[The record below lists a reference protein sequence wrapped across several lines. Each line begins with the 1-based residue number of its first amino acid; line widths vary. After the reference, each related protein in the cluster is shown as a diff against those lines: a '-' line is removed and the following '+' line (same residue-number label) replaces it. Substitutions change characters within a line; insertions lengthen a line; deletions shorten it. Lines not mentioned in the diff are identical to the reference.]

1 VEQKEC
7 SLEMSSENNKI
18 ELTFPDGESRS
29 YPSGIDAAQI
39 AEEISHGLAKNA
51 IAAEVN
57 EHIVGLKEPINE
69 SGPIRILTFNDEE
82 GRDVFWHSSAHLMA
96 QAVKRLYPEAQL
108 GIGPPIDDGFYY
120 DIDLDKM
127 LSPEDFE
134 AIENEMKKI
143 VDEDLAVT
151 RKELRH
157 DEAIKL
163 FKSMNEFLKIDLI
176 EGIEDGLSAYS
187 QGEFTD
193 LCRGPHVPSTGKL
206 GKNFKLLSVAG
217 AYWRG
222 DEHNKMLQRLYATA
236 YPDKKSLKQHL
247 FRLEEAKKRDHRKLG
262 RELDLFSIQE
272 EVGGGLI
279 LWHPKG
285 ALIRNVIEDFWKK
298 EHFKN
303 GYELVYSPHV
313 AKLNLWDKSGHTSFY
328 QENMFTPIPVE
339 DVDYQLKPMN
349 CPFHMTIYNS
359 KIRSYRD
366 LPLRFA
372 ELGTVYR
379 YERSGVLH
387 GLMRV
392 RGFTQDD
399 AHIYCTPQQ
408 LTEEIQTVLSFTI
421 FMLQTFG
428 FEEYDVYL
436 STRPEKYVGT
446 VEKWDE
452 ATDALRQALE
462 NNEIDYKIDPGE
474 GVFYGPKIDIKI
486 RDVLGRLWQC
496 STIQVDFNLPE
507 KFNIEYVDSDGVH
520 KQPITIHRA
529 LLGSLERFFGILIEH
544 YAGSFPLWLSPTQV
558 IIMPIADRHN
568 HFSEELYQFFRQSDI
583 RVEKDF
589 RNEKIGFKIREA
601 EVQKINYMIIIGD
614 TEVESGNLSVRRKG
628 QGDLGEMTKEELLE
642 LLSAEINNKKSLTV

>member
-1 VEQKEC
+1 
-7 SLEMSSENNKI
+7 MSAENNKI

-29 YPSGIDAAQI
+29 YPTGIDAEQI
-39 AEEISHGLAKNA
+39 AEGISHGLAKNA
-51 IAAEVN
+51 VAAQIN
-57 EHIVGLKEPINE
+57 EQLVGLKEPINE
-69 SGPIRILTFNDEE
+69 SGPIRILTFNDDE

-96 QAVKRLYPEAQL
+96 QAIKRLYPEAQL

-120 DIDLDKM
+120 DIELDKK
-127 LSPEDFE
+127 LSPEDFD
-134 AIENEMKKI
+134 AIEDEMKKI
-143 VDEDLAVT
+143 VDENLSVT
-151 RKELRH
+151 RKELKR

-176 EGIEDGLSAYS
+176 KDIEDGLSAYS

-236 YPDKKSLKQHL
+236 YPDKKSLKKHL
-247 FRLEEAKKRDHRKLG
+247 YRIEEAKKRDHRKLG

-313 AKLNLWDKSGHTSFY
+313 AKLNLWDKSGHTNYY
-328 QENMFTPIPVE
+328 QENMYTPIPVE
-339 DVDYQLKPMN
+339 EVDYQLKPMN

-366 LPLRFA
+366 LPIRFA

-399 AHIYCTPQQ
+399 AHIYCTPVQ
-408 LTEEIQTVLSFTI
+408 LTEEIQRVLTFTI

-428 FEEYDVYL
+428 FNEYDVYL

-446 VEKWDE
+446 IEKWDE
-452 ATDALRQALE
+452 ATEALRQALE
-462 NNEIDYKIDPGE
+462 NNEITYRIDPGE

-486 RDVLGRLWQC
+486 RDVLGRSWQC

-507 KFNIEYVDSDGVH
+507 KFNIEYVDTDGAY

-544 YAGSFPLWLSPTQV
+544 YAGSFPLWLAPAQ
-558 IIMPIADRHN
+558 IILMPIADRHSK
-568 HFSEELYQFFRQSDI
+568 FSSELYDYFKQNGI
-583 RVEKDF
+583 RAEIDL

-601 EVQKINYMIIIGD
+601 EVQKIPYMLIIGD
-614 TEVESGNLSVRRKG
+614 TEVEADTLSVRRKG
-628 QGDLGEMTKEELLE
+628 KGDLGTMTKEKLMTKLNE
-642 LLSAEINNKKSLTV
+642 EINNKE

>member
-1 VEQKEC
+1 
-7 SLEMSSENNKI
+7 MSVQNNKI
-18 ELTFPDGESRS
+18 ELTFPDGSS
-29 YPSGIDAAQI
+29 KSFPPGIFAEQI
-39 AEEISHGLAKNA
+39 AEAISPGLAKNA
-51 IAAEVN
+51 LAAQVN
-57 EHIVGLKEPINE
+57 EHIIGLREPITE

-96 QAVKRLYPEAQL
+96 QAVKRLYPQAQL
-108 GIGPPIDDGFYY
+108 GIGPPIEDGFYY
-120 DIDLDKM
+120 DIELEKM

-134 AIENEMKKI
+134 AIEAEMKKI
-143 VDEDLAVT
+143 VDEDLKVT
-151 RKELRH
+151 RKDLRR
-157 DEAIKL
+157 DEAIQL

-176 EGIEDGLSAYS
+176 EDIEDGLSAYS

-193 LCRGPHVPSTGKL
+193 LCRGPHLPSTGKL

-222 DEHNKMLQRLYATA
+222 DEHNKMLQRLYATS
-236 YPDKKSLKQHL
+236 YPDKKSLKKHL
-247 FRLEEAKKRDHRKLG
+247 HRIEEAKKRDHRKLG

-272 EVGGGLI
+272 DVGGGLI

-303 GYELVYSPHV
+303 GYELVYSPHL
-313 AKLNLWDKSGHTSFY
+313 AKLNLWEKSGHTSFY
-328 QENMFTPIPVE
+328 QENMYSPISVE
-339 DVDYQLKPMN
+339 EVEYQLKPMN

-399 AHIYCTPQQ
+399 AHIYCTPEQ
-408 LTEEIQTVLSFTI
+408 LTEEIQRVLSFTI

-446 VEKWDE
+446 LDKWDE
-452 ATDALRQALE
+452 ATDALRRALE
-462 NNEIDYKIDPGE
+462 NNEITYKIDPGE

-486 RDVLGRLWQC
+486 RDVLGRSWQC

-507 KFNIEYVDSDGVH
+507 KFNIEYVDSDGVY

-529 LLGSLERFFGILIEH
+529 LLGSLERFFGILIEQ
-544 YAGSFPLWLSPTQV
+544 YGGSFPLWLAPTQV
-558 IIMPIADRHN
+558 VILPIADRHRE
-568 HFSEELYQFFRQSDI
+568 FADELNTYFKENNI
-583 RVEKDF
+583 RVEKDY

-601 EVQKINYMIIIGD
+601 EVQKIPYMLIIGD
-614 TEVESGNLSVRRKG
+614 SEVDSGNLSVRRKG
-628 QGDLGEMTKEELLE
+628 EGDLGAMKKED
-642 LLSAEINNKKSLTV
+642 LLSRLVDEINTKRSLTN

>member
-1 VEQKEC
+1 
-7 SLEMSSENNKI
+7 MSADNNKI

-29 YPSGIDAAQI
+29 YPVGVDAEQI
-39 AEEISHGLAKNA
+39 AEGISHGLAKNA
-51 IAAEVN
+51 LAAQVN
-57 EHIVGLKEPINE
+57 DHLVGLKEPINE

-96 QAVKRLYPEAQL
+96 QAIKRLYPEAQL

-120 DIDLDKM
+120 DIELDKM
-127 LSPEDFE
+127 LSPEDFD
-134 AIENEMKKI
+134 AIEEEMKKI
-143 VDEDLAVT
+143 VDENLAVT
-151 RKELRH
+151 RKDLKR

-176 EGIEDGLSAYS
+176 EDIEDGLSAYS

-222 DEHNKMLQRLYATA
+222 DEHNKMLQRPYATS
-236 YPDKKSLKQHL
+236 YPDKKSLKKHL
-247 FRLEEAKKRDHRKLG
+247 FRIEEAKKRDHRKLG

-272 EVGGGLI
+272 DVGGGLI

-313 AKLNLWDKSGHTSFY
+313 AKLNLWEKSGHTNYY
-328 QENMFTPIPVE
+328 QENMYTPIPVE
-339 DVDYQLKPMN
+339 EVEYQLKPMN

-366 LPLRFA
+366 LPIRFA

-399 AHIYCTPQQ
+399 AHIYCMPSQ
-408 LTEEIQTVLSFTI
+408 LTEEIQRVLTFTI

-428 FEEYDVYL
+428 FKEYDVYL

-452 ATDALRQALE
+452 ATEALRQALQ
-462 NNEIDYKIDPGE
+462 NNEINFKIDPGE

-486 RDVLGRLWQC
+486 RDVLGRSWQC

-507 KFNIEYVDSDGVH
+507 KFNIEYVDSDGAY

-544 YAGSFPLWLSPTQV
+544 YAGSFPLWLAPTQ
-558 IIMPIADRHN
+558 IILMPIADRHIDFAKEMSDYFM
-568 HFSEELYQFFRQSDI
+568 HKGIRTELDA
-583 RVEKDF
+583 

-601 EVQKINYMIIIGD
+601 EMQKIPYMLIVGD
-614 TEVESGNLSVRRKG
+614 SEVESRKLSVRRKG
-628 QGDLGEMTKEELLE
+628 QGDLGTMDKDQLMAKLNE
-642 LLSAEINNKKSLTV
+642 EINNKE

>member
-1 VEQKEC
+1 
-7 SLEMSSENNKI
+7 MSSENNKI
-18 ELTFPDGESRS
+18 KLIFPDGVSKS
-29 YPSGIDAAQI
+29 FPYGINAEKI
-39 AEEISHGLAKNA
+39 AEGISAGLAKNA
-51 IAAEVN
+51 VAAQVN
-57 EHIVGLKEPINE
+57 DHLFGLQEPINE
-69 SGPIRILTFNDEE
+69 SGPVRILTFDDEE

-96 QAVKRLYPEAQL
+96 QAVKRLYPKAQL

-120 DIDLDKM
+120 DIELDKM
-127 LSPEDFE
+127 LTPEDFE
-134 AIENEMKKI
+134 AIEEEMKKI

-151 RKELRH
+151 RKELTRNK
-157 DEAIKL
+157 AIKL
-163 FKSMNEFLKIDLI
+163 FKSMDEYLKIDLI
-176 EGIEDGLSAYS
+176 EGIEGDISAYS

-236 YPDKKSLKQHL
+236 YPDKKRLKQHL
-247 FRLEEAKKRDHRKLG
+247 FRIEEAKKRDHRKLG
-262 RELDLFSIQE
+262 RKLELFSIQE

-285 ALIRNVIEDFWKK
+285 ALIRNVIEDFWKQ

-303 GYELVYSPHV
+303 GYELVYTPHV
-313 AKLNLWDKSGHTSFY
+313 AKLDLWDKSGHTSYY
-328 QENMFTPIPVE
+328 QENMYAPIPVE
-339 DVDYQLKPMN
+339 NVEYQLKPMN

-366 LPLRFA
+366 LPVRFA

-399 AHIYCTPQQ
+399 AHIYCTPAQ
-408 LTEEIQTVLSFTI
+408 LTEEIQRVLKFTI

-428 FEEYDVYL
+428 FKEYDVYL
-436 STRPEKYVGT
+436 STRPEKYVGS

-452 ATDALRQALE
+452 ATEALRQALG
-462 NNEIDYKIDPGE
+462 NNEIAYKIDPGE

-486 RDVLGRLWQC
+486 RDVLGRSWQC

-507 KFNIEYVDSDGVH
+507 KFNIEYVDSDGVY
-520 KQPITIHRA
+520 KQPITIHWA

-544 YAGSFPLWLSPTQV
+544 YAGNFPLWLAPTQV
-558 IIMPIADRHN
+558 IILPIADRHKKMTD
-568 HFSEELYQFFRQSDI
+568 ELNEFFRQNGI
-583 RVEKDF
+583 RTEKDL
-589 RNEKIGFKIREA
+589 RNEMIGFKIREA
-601 EVQKINYMIIIGD
+601 EVQKIPYMLVIGD
-614 TEVESGNLSVRRKG
+614 TEVESGNPSVRRKG
-628 QGDLGEMTKEELLE
+628 QGDLGTMTKEDLLIKLNE
-642 LLSAEINNKKSLTV
+642 EIKTKEIVN